1 MRTIG
6 RLLQQIGLFALPLAI
21 LMELSG
27 TLGRDSGVADM
38 LILMVFGFISFS
50 IGRVLEGYARK

>member
-6 RLLQQIGLFALPLAI
+6 RLLQRIGLFALPLAI

-27 TLGRDSGVADM
+27 ALGRDSGVADM
-38 LILMVFGFISFS
+38 LIMMVFGFVAFS
-50 IGRVLEGYARK
+50 IGRVLEGYAGK